1 MSIITLKNPIVFGH
15 PSNDPVRLVIGLS
28 AVDSQTHLKALS
40 ELVDILEKE
49 ECVNS
54 ILAAN
59 SSKEVMEI
67 IKRGGL

>member
-1 MSIITLKNPIVFGH
+1 M
-15 PSNDPVRLVIGLS
+15 S